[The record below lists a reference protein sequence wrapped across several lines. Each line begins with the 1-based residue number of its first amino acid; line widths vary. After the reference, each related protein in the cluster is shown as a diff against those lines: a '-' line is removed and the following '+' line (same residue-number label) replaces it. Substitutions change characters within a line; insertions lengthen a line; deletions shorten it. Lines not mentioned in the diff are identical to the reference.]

1 MLQKREYLNEKLE
14 KHILNFSRRIAG
26 SCKIK
31 AVCICG
37 DYASGFC
44 NKEMVVEV
52 LLVIHRFQPRLMSY
66 VKTFD
71 DRNILV
77 FAVDDWVFERDVERG
92 FLGEA
97 LAGRIIFPYVPLLN
111 EEYLRFQE
119 VKLKKRLIVELLENL
134 VLSFPELSYE
144 FRIKP
149 EYFMY
154 ETMLNMTRVFP
165 PLVYSLLNLMRKEVK
180 KRNIE
185 LMAHGFSEALRELEK
200 EGFIKFSNGY
210 LRISEEFVE
219 HARSRKVS
227 FINFFRTAQKTTQRT
242 LFTTLLGV
250 FPKVMNVFSQSKELF
265 LKSRKNAEEE
275 LMLVRGLEDP
285 QRFLYIPTARGLV
298 PLADRMDIE
307 SFVRKTLS
315 AGEDVKFKI
324 KRVGGVLNDVYLVE
338 ASSLNGEQKFI
349 VKRFKNWSSFKWF
362 PLALWTLG
370 TRTFAVS
377 GRSRLERECAI
388 NQFLHS
394 RGYRV
399 PRILHVNH
407 NERLVFMEYVEGK
420 SLTDVIKSVA
430 LTKKG
435 RNAKQELAIISEVG
449 EKVAEVHAL
458 GIALGDTKPENFMV
472 KEREVYMM
480 DFEQAS
486 RKGDK
491 AWDIA
496 EFLYYSGH
504 YIPPFV
510 GTHPVKLIAESFIGG
525 YLKAG
530 GDVKAVK
537 NAGKPKYTK
546 VFSIFTF
553 PHVILAISNIC
564 GKSGQA
570 GR

>member
-1 MLQKREYLNEKLE
+1 
-14 KHILNFSRRIAG
+14 
-26 SCKIK
+26 
-31 AVCICG
+31 
-37 DYASGFC
+37 
-44 NKEMVVEV
+44 
-52 LLVIHRFQPRLMSY
+52 
-66 VKTFD
+66 
-71 DRNILV
+71 
-77 FAVDDWVFERDVERG
+77 
-92 FLGEA
+92 
-97 LAGRIIFPYVPLLN
+97 
-111 EEYLRFQE
+111 
-119 VKLKKRLIVELLENL
+119 
-134 VLSFPELSYE
+134 
-144 FRIKP
+144 
-149 EYFMY
+149 
-154 ETMLNMTRVFP
+154 
-165 PLVYSLLNLMRKEVK
+165 
-180 KRNIE
+180 
-185 LMAHGFSEALRELEK
+185 
-200 EGFIKFSNGY
+200 
-210 LRISEEFVE
+210 
-219 HARSRKVS
+219 
-227 FINFFRTAQKTTQRT
+227 
-242 LFTTLLGV
+242 
-250 FPKVMNVFSQSKELF
+250 MNVFSQSKELF

-338 ASSLNGEQKFI
+338 ASPLNGEQKFI

-430 LTKKG
+430 LTKRG